1 MRMVLIRC
9 TSGDDRS
16 QDEDGEPRPADFG
29 SPLSRL
35 CLTADGADLRS
46 RDRALGV
53 KSLGQDA
60 GVSVFP
66 HPKGREPGPRR
77 NGEPE
82 YNFLARVSGGFWD
95 AVRDLIEDFVCRV
108 ESSAARADVTN
119 RMRSGDDDQFASA
132 WWEVYLHESLLRSD
146 FDIEIHPSTTTRRAP
161 DFLARRSGLSF
172 YLEASSPGQPRA
184 AKSAGARQS
193 QLFSVLDRIDTGR
206 YYLYLQ
212 RLQVGANP
220 APAAAWARHLKRW
233 IDSLPTP
240 SDEDLDGSPT
250 MNLSHDDWLLEVSA
264 IPGRAGSHR
273 RAIGAYPMVFGVFD
287 SAVPIRTAL
296 KKKYNAYGPLDDP
309 LVIALNI
316 RSIFH
321 EDEAVESALFGTLAI
336 EVSVCRPSASEPA
349 EVAGRRWVRRPDGF
363 WSTGDTWINEHVT
376 GVLVG
381 DDQAP
386 YFTGV
391 KQPTLW
397 QHPKSEL
404 MQPPVPI
411 WGLARVD
418 DGRVVRSNPSD
429 PRSFFDLPSPWP
441 PGQRFP
447 ST

>member
-1 MRMVLIRC
+1 M
-9 TSGDDRS
+9 TDP
-16 QDEDGEPRPADFG
+16 QDEDGEPTHVEIVDISQLIPPDWHGQQTLDHLYRAYALP
-29 SPLSRL
+29 
-35 CLTADGADLRS
+35 ADGADLRS

-240 SDEDLDGSPT
+240 SDHNPDLDGSPT

-264 IPGRAGSHR
+264 IPVRAGSHR

-287 SAVPIRTAL
+287 SAVPTRTAL
-296 KKKYNAYGPLDDP
+296 TNASL
-309 LVIALNI
+309 
-316 RSIFH
+316 
-321 EDEAVESALFGTLAI
+321 SAT
-336 EVSVCRPSASEPA
+336 
-349 EVAGRRWVRRPDGF
+349 
-363 WSTGDTWINEHVT
+363 
-376 GVLVG
+376 
-381 DDQAP
+381 
-386 YFTGV
+386 
-391 KQPTLW
+391 
-397 QHPKSEL
+397 
-404 MQPPVPI
+404 
-411 WGLARVD
+411 
-418 DGRVVRSNPSD
+418 
-429 PRSFFDLPSPWP
+429 
-441 PGQRFP
+441 
-447 ST
+447 